1 MEAAYWAPP
10 KPVSAFGLAFKN
22 PVGLAAGYDK
32 DGLALGG
39 LARLGFGHIEIG
51 TVTPVP
57 QPGNPKPRVFR
68 LVEDEAI
75 INRLGFPSRG
85 SAYVQRQFNR
95 APAGNWLAE
104 LFGSVGRA
112 KTAQAARSARTTAG
126 CIVGVNLGKNKN
138 TPNEQA
144 VLDYL
149 ELLQSFAPHADYL
162 TINVSSPN
170 TVGLRALQGRRA
182 LETLLSELHA
192 QRLMEQEK
200 LRRRLPLL
208 VKLAPDLTE
217 QELDEAVDVILGAR
231 MDGIIV
237 TNTTLQRQG
246 LRSANRTQAGGLSGA
261 PLRSLSEGVLKLVLR
276 RVANAIP
283 VVSVGGILSAE
294 DAKRRLD
301 MGARLVQ
308 LYTGLVYRGPG
319 LVKSIIQSL

>member
-1 MEAAYWAPP
+1 
-10 KPVSAFGLAFKN
+10 
-22 PVGLAAGYDK
+22 
-32 DGLALGG
+32 
-39 LARLGFGHIEIG
+39 
-51 TVTPVP
+51 
-57 QPGNPKPRVFR
+57 
-68 LVEDEAI
+68 
-75 INRLGFPSRG
+75 
-85 SAYVQRQFNR
+85 
-95 APAGNWLAE
+95 
-104 LFGSVGRA
+104 
-112 KTAQAARSARTTAG
+112 
-126 CIVGVNLGKNKN
+126 
-138 TPNEQA
+138 
-144 VLDYL
+144 
-149 ELLQSFAPHADYL
+149 
-162 TINVSSPN
+162 
-170 TVGLRALQGRRA
+170 
-182 LETLLSELHA
+182 
-192 QRLMEQEK
+192 MEQER